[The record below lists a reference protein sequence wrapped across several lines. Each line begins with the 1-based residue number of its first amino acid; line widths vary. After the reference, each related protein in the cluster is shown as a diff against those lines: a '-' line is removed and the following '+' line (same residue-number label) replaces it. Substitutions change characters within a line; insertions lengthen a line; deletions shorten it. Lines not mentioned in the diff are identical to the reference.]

1 MNSKTLKQSIVI
13 SNIVIKKIRYIYI
26 YPYRN
31 CFNILTPLGE
41 LDLNLVKLFAEKSD
55 EKPRKNLKIGA
66 LVW

>member
-13 SNIVIKKIRYIYI
+13 SNIVIKKIRYIY
-26 YPYRN
+26 PYRN

-41 LDLNLVKLFAEKSD
+41 LDLNLVKWFAEKLD
-55 EKPRKNLKIGA
+55 EKPRQNLKIGA